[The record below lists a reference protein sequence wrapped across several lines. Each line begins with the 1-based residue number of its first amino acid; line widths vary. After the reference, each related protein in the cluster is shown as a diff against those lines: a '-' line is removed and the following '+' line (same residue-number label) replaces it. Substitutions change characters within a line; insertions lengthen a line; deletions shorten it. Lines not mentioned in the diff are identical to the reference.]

1 MVENNTLNDEK
12 IDYERSLET
21 GEHYEMPREIEQK
34 KKLIKDIENERKME
48 KGWMVI
54 KGNQQEQHIN
64 CGCWSAQF
72 VG

>member
-1 MVENNTLNDEK
+1 M
-12 IDYERSLET
+12 RSETVLYILEL
-21 GEHYEMPREIEQK
+21 P
-34 KKLIKDIENERKME
+34 IKEIENERKME